1 MSKTYSEM
9 TALGSSAPAFDLPTA
24 NPQVDDRDG
33 PTRSLADYSEAEVLV
48 IVFMCNHCP
57 YVHAVEDR
65 LIALAKDY
73 EPRGVQVVGICSNDA
88 ERYPQDDFD
97 AMAERAKEKGYP
109 FPYLRD
115 DSQDVARAYGAVCTP
130 DFFVYDSPSRS
141 DGSDRTLVYR
151 GRLDDGRPGRD
162 ATQHDLRR
170 ALDELLES
178 GEVTVEQVPSM
189 GCNIKW
195 AETV

>member
-9 TALGSSAPAFDLPTA
+9 TPLGSDAPPFDLPIA

-33 PTRSLADYSEAEVLV
+33 ATRSLDDYADAEALV
-48 IVFMCNHCP
+48 VVFMCNHCP

-65 LIALAKDY
+65 LIALARDFA
-73 EPRGVQVVGICSNDA
+73 PRGVQVVGICSNDA

-130 DFFVYDSPSRS
+130 DFFVYDA
-141 DGSDRTLVYR
+141 DRTLVYR

-170 ALDELLES
+170 ALDELLET
-178 GEVTVEQVPSM
+178 GEITTEQVPSM

-195 AETV
+195 TEAA

>member
-9 TALGSSAPAFDLPTA
+9 TTLGSDAPAFDLPIA
-24 NPQVDDRDG
+24 NPQVDDHDG
-33 PTRSLADYSEAEVLV
+33 ATRSLADYADAEVLV
-48 IVFMCNHCP
+48 VVFMCNHCP

-65 LIALAKDY
+65 LIALANDY
-73 EPRGVQVVGICSNDA
+73 ASRGVQVVGICSNDA

-97 AMAERAKEKGYP
+97 AMAERAKAKGYP

-130 DFFVYDSPSRS
+130 DFFVYDA
-141 DGSDRTLVYR
+141 DRTLVYR

-170 ALDELLES
+170 ALDDLLDT

-195 AETV
+195 TEAA

>member
-9 TALGSSAPAFDLPTA
+9 TALGSAAPAFDLPIA
-24 NPQVDDRDG
+24 NPHVDDRDG
-33 PTRSLADYSEAEVLV
+33 ATRSLADYAGAEALV
-48 IVFMCNHCP
+48 VVFMCNHCP

-65 LIALAKDY
+65 LIALARDY
-73 EPRGVQVVGICSNDA
+73 ASQGVQVVGICSNDA

-115 DSQDVARAYGAVCTP
+115 DSQEVARAYGAVCTP
-130 DFFVYDSPSRS
+130 DFFVYDA
-141 DGSDRTLVYR
+141 DRTLIYR
-151 GRLDDGRPGRD
+151 GRLDNGRPGRD

-170 ALDELLES
+170 GLNELLET
-178 GEVTVEQVPSM
+178 GEITAEQVPSM

>member
-9 TALGSSAPAFDLPTA
+9 TALGSAAPAFDLPIA

-33 PTRSLADYSEAEVLV
+33 PTRGLADYADAEALV
-48 IVFMCNHCP
+48 VVFMCNHCP

-65 LIALAKDY
+65 LIALAR
-73 EPRGVQVVGICSNDA
+73 EFAPRDVQVVGICSNDA

-130 DFFVYDSPSRS
+130 DFFVYDA
-141 DGSDRTLVYR
+141 DRTLVYR

-170 ALDELLES
+170 ALDELLET
-178 GEVTVEQVPSM
+178 GEITAEQVPSM

>member
-9 TALGSSAPAFDLPTA
+9 TALESAAPAFDLPIA
-24 NPQVDDRDG
+24 NPQVDDRDES
-33 PTRSLADYSEAEVLV
+33 TRSLDDYAAAEALV
-48 IVFMCNHCP
+48 VVFMCNHCP

-130 DFFVYDSPSRS
+130 DFFVYDA
-141 DGSDRTLVYR
+141 DRTLVYR
-151 GRLDDGRPGRD
+151 GRLDDGRPGREP
-162 ATQHDLRR
+162 TQHDLRR
-170 ALDELLES
+170 ALDELLET
-178 GEVTVEQVPSM
+178 GEITAEQVPSM

-195 AETV
+195 AEAV